1 MGILELFTFLVT
13 KISPDFISAIT
24 TLVNDFGIDTTIEWV
39 NLETGLVSSSLVSLI
54 MYPEKN
60 PILGSVQSMWAS
72 ISTQIFM
79 AGMALIIVKVAFKG
93 FMTYIIQDNDPDSS
107 PAQLFV
113 KMIQATA
120 VAVGFTEVLYPL
132 LFLFTSA
139 MTQLII
145 RGANE
150 SVNGIS
156 FTTIIMAFTSP
167 LPTLIYVGAFI
178 ILYIMFI
185 VKGFQLW
192 ILRCGFPIACIGII
206 NSDYGVFQPYMK
218 KFIQLSFEIII
229 QIGLMYM
236 SFLLV
241 IQEHPNFIY
250 AMAAL
255 VAAFSAPKILQEFLL
270 FGNSGSGIGNK
281 MYGGIRAADMMR
293 SLIK

>member
-178 ILYIMFI
+178 I